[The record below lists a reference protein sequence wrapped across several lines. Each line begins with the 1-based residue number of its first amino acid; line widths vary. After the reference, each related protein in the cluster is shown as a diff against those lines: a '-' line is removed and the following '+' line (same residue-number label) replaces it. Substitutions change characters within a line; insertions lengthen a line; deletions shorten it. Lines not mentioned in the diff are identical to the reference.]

1 MVDKK
6 HRVKWLSISTTSGF
20 TIVEL
25 IIVIVI
31 IGTLASIVGA
41 SYNGIQQKALNISR
55 LNDMD
60 KVASLLALYAKQ
72 NNGAYPATTNNPVA
86 NWKTV
91 DVRTDSNCFNGSA
104 QSDWIPGLGS
114 LPQSTPNTGSSFGVN
129 GNSGCYLYASNGNEY
144 VLSAWNT
151 LASPTTATPY
161 YRRLGFRSF
170 QTATSTQFYSCN
182 DNVIG
187 GSNGNKYDI
196 TQDYY
201 KHSYTISNITS
212 CIETPP
218 PGA

>member
-1 MVDKK
+1 MYKK
-6 HRVKWLSISTTSGF
+6 NRMKWSGLCVTNGF

-31 IGTLASIVGA
+31 IGILAGIVGV
-41 SYNGIQQKALNISR
+41 SYNGIQQNALNIRR
-55 LNDMD
+55 LDDID

-72 NNGAYPATTNNPVA
+72 NNGVYPATTSNPAA

-104 QSDWIPGLGS
+104 QSDWIPGVDS
-114 LPQSTPNTGSSFGVN
+114 LPQSTPNTGSSAGVN
-129 GNSGCYLYASNGNEY
+129 GNTGCYLYASNGTEY

-151 LASPTTATPY
+151 SASPSTVTPY

-170 QTATSTQFYSCN
+170 QTSTSTQFYSCN

-187 GSNGNKYDI
+187 GTNGNQYNI

-212 CIETPP
+212 CNETPP

>member
-1 MVDKK
+1 MGKKDKI
-6 HRVKWLSISTTSGF
+6 KWSSLSTSNGF
-20 TIVEL
+20 TIIEL
-25 IIVIVI
+25 LIVIVV
-31 IGTLASIVGA
+31 IGILASIVVV
-41 SYNGIQQKALNISR
+41 SYNGVQQEAVNVRR
-55 LNDMD
+55 LDDMD
-60 KVASLLALYAKQ
+60 KVDSLLALYAKE
-72 NNGAYPATTNNPVA
+72 NNGLYPATTNNPVA

-104 QSDWIPGLGS
+104 QLDWIPGIDS
-114 LPQSTPNTGSSFGVN
+114 LPQSTPNTSSSVGVN
-129 GNSGCYLYASNGNEY
+129 GNPGCYLYASNGTEY
-144 VLSAWNT
+144 VLSAWNA
-151 LASPTTATPY
+151 LATPTTTAPY

-170 QTATSTQFYSCN
+170 QTSTSTQFYTCN

-212 CIETPP
+212 CNKTPP

>member
-1 MVDKK
+1 M
-6 HRVKWLSISTTSGF
+6 KWSGLLMTNGF

-31 IGTLASIVGA
+31 IGILAGIVGV
-41 SYNGIQQKALNISR
+41 SYNGIQQNALNVRR
-55 LNDMD
+55 LDEID

-72 NNGAYPATTNNPVA
+72 NNGVYPATTNNPVA

-104 QSDWIPGLGS
+104 QSDWIPGIDS
-114 LPQSTPNTGSSFGVN
+114 LPQSTPNTGSSAGVN
-129 GNSGCYLYASNGNEY
+129 GNPGCYLYASNGTEY

-151 LASPTTATPY
+151 LASPSTATPY

-170 QTATSTQFYSCN
+170 QTSTSTQFYSCN

-187 GSNGNKYDI
+187 GTNGNQYNI

-212 CIETPP
+212 CNEIPP